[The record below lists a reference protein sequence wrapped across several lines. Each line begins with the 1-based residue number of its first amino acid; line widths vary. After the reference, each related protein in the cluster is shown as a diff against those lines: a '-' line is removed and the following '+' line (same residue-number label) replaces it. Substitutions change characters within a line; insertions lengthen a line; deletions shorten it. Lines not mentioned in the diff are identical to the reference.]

1 MDRETYRKAF
11 DGLSFSDDFQ
21 ARTEA
26 LLRDRA
32 RDMEKEQTMKTCR
45 TTRKTVMLA
54 AAMAAML
61 AVSVSAAVLWLS
73 PSQVAEHMEEPLLAA
88 AFESE
93 DAVAI
98 GETGAV
104 GDYTVT
110 LAGLVSG
117 EDLSAVPAEYNGEL
131 ISDRTYAVFTLA
143 RTDGQPL
150 EEQPEE
156 LAYSPLV
163 GGYHV
168 SAVNAWTLGA
178 TCQSFVEDGTGYY
191 LFDTRHLE
199 MFADH
204 TVYFAVYEGG
214 VPTANTFDMKEDGSI
229 ALKEGMPGTLFIL
242 PLDESRADPEA
253 AEAFVKSTGLEFTQ
267 K

>member
-11 DGLSFSDDFQ
+11 DDLSFSDDFQ

-32 RDMEKEQTMKTCR
+32 RDMEKERNMTKFGATK
-45 TTRKTVMLA
+45 KTV
-54 AAMAAML
+54 
-61 AVSVSAAVLWLS
+61 
-73 PSQVAEHMEEPLLAA
+73 LLAA
-88 AFESE
+88 AFDSE

-98 GETGAV
+98 NETAAV

-117 EDLSAVPAEYNGEL
+117 GDLSAVPTEYNGEL
-131 ISDRTYAVFTLA
+131 ISDRTYAVFTLT

-150 EEQPEE
+150 EEQPEG
-156 LAYSPLV
+156 LAYTPLV

-168 SAVNAWTLGA
+168 RAVNAWTLGA
-178 TCQSFVEDGTGYY
+178 TCQSFVQDGTAYY
-191 LFDTRHLE
+191 LFDTRNLE

-204 TVYFAVYEGG
+204 PMYFAVYEGS
-214 VPTANTFDMKEDGSI
+214 VPSAATFDMKEDGTI
-229 ALKEGMPGTLFIL
+229 ALKEGVTGTLFTL

-253 AEAFVKSTGLEFTQ
+253 AEAFVKGTGLEFTQ
-267 K
+267 N

>member
-1 MDRETYRKAF
+1 MDREMYRKAF
-11 DGLSFSDDFQ
+11 DNLSFSENFQ

-32 RDMEKEQTMKTCR
+32 QDMEKEQTMKTCR

-110 LAGLVSG
+110 LAGLGIHSLT
-117 EDLSAVPAEYNGEL
+117 E
-131 ISDRTYAVFTLA
+131 
-143 RTDGQPL
+143 
-150 EEQPEE
+150 EE
-156 LAYSPLV
+156 LAMVAAIANSDKSIHFLP
-163 GGYHV
+163 
-168 SAVNAWTLGA
+168 
-178 TCQSFVEDGTGYY
+178 VEVD
-191 LFDTRHLE
+191 
-199 MFADH
+199 
-204 TVYFAVYEGG
+204 
-214 VPTANTFDMKEDGSI
+214 
-229 ALKEGMPGTLFIL
+229 
-242 PLDESRADPEA
+242 EA
-253 AEAFVKSTGLEFTQ
+253 AIAAAVLAADAMGRRYREQ
-267 K
+267 KTLL

>member
-32 RDMEKEQTMKTCR
+32 RDMEKERNMTKFGATK
-45 TTRKTVMLA
+45 KTV
-54 AAMAAML
+54 
-61 AVSVSAAVLWLS
+61 
-73 PSQVAEHMEEPLLAA
+73 LLAA
-88 AFESE
+88 AFDSE

-98 GETGAV
+98 NETAAV

-117 EDLSAVPAEYNGEL
+117 GDLSAVPTEYNGEL
-131 ISDRTYAVFTLA
+131 ISDRTYAVFTLT

-156 LAYSPLV
+156 LAYTPLV

-168 SAVNAWTLGA
+168 RAVNAWTLGA
-178 TCQSFVEDGTGYY
+178 TCQPFVQDGTAYY
-191 LFDTRHLE
+191 LFDTRNLE

-204 TVYFAVYEGG
+204 PVYFAIYEGS
-214 VPTANTFDMKEDGSI
+214 VPSADTFDMKEDGSI

>member
-11 DGLSFSDDFQ
+11 DDLSFSDDFQ

-32 RDMEKEQTMKTCR
+32 RDMEKERNMTKFGATK
-45 TTRKTVMLA
+45 KTVLLA
-54 AAMAAML
+54 AAMAALL
-61 AVSVSAAVLWLS
+61 AVSVSTAVLWLS

-88 AFESE
+88 AFDSE

-98 GETGAV
+98 NETAAV

-110 LAGLVSG
+110 LAGMVSG
-117 EDLSAVPAEYNGEL
+117 GDLSAVPTEYNGEL
-131 ISDRTYAVFTLA
+131 ISDRTYAVFTLT

-150 EEQPEE
+150 EEQPEG
-156 LAYSPLV
+156 LAYTPLV

-168 SAVNAWTLGA
+168 RAVNAWTLGA
-178 TCQSFVEDGTGYY
+178 TCQSFVQDGTAYY
-191 LFDTRHLE
+191 LFDTRNLE

-204 TVYFAVYEGG
+204 PVYFAIYEGS
-214 VPTANTFDMKEDGSI
+214 VPSADTFDMKEDGTI
-229 ALKEGMPGTLFIL
+229 ALKEGVTGVLFTL

-253 AEAFVKSTGLEFTQ
+253 AEAFVKGTGLEFTQ
-267 K
+267 N